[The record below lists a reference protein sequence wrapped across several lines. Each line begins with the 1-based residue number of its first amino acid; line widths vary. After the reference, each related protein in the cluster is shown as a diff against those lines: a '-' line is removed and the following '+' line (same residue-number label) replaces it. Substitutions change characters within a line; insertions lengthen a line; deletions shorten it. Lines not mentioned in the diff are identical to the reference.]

1 MFEAEV
7 KVTEPQT
14 VAFVAMRGAYSQVPQ
29 AMGRVYGWAAQHGL
43 QPAGMPSAVYYT
55 DPATVPEADALWE
68 VRAPVAGD
76 PPECEPDAS
85 GCGVK
90 RIVSRKVASTMHRG
104 PYESIAGAY
113 ASLGQWVAQ
122 EGLTMIDAP
131 EELYYSDPANT
142 KPEDYLTEI
151 RFPVA

>member
-1 MFEAEV
+1 MFEAQV
-7 KVTEPQT
+7 KMTEPQA
-14 VAFVAMRGAYSQVPQ
+14 VAFVSMTGPYAQMPQ

-43 QPAGMPSAVYYT
+43 QPAGMPSAVYFT

-76 PPECEPDAS
+76 PADLAPDAS

-90 RIVSRKVASTMHRG
+90 HVAAQKVASTMYRG
-104 PYESIAGAY
+104 PYEAIAEAY
-113 ASLGQWVAQ
+113 GSLGQWVAGQ
-122 EGLTMIDAP
+122 GLAMAGPP
-131 EELYYSDPANT
+131 EELYYSDPATT

-151 RFPVA
+151 RVPVA